1 MKIGQDEI
9 RRVRFLLSYIFF
21 FGALGGPA
29 WGKASDGSVC
39 VEPVLGVCVGGERPG
54 GGTFFSLGCFFLRFT
69 AGPSRGAVAAVPGA
83 GPAVL
88 SGEVLASHRNPPLA
102 WGKL

>member
-39 VEPVLGVCVGGERPG
+39 VEPVLGVRVGGERPG
-54 GGTFFSLGCFFLRFT
+54 GGTFFSLGCFFGDLQRDLRVELWLLCQ
-69 AGPSRGAVAAVPGA
+69 G
-83 GPAVL
+83 
-88 SGEVLASHRNPPLA
+88 LAPPC
-102 WGKL
+102 